1 MMVGMELTE
10 MHREWGRRVRR
21 LRREK
26 ELKAVDFAREAG
38 IARNYLHRI
47 EGGFQV
53 PSDAVR
59 IRIATALGVDANE
72 IFSYDLKD
80 AS

>member
-1 MMVGMELTE
+1 MFHMELTE
-10 MHREWGRRVRR
+10 MQAEWGRRVRR

-26 ELKAVDFAREAG
+26 ELSATELAREAG
-38 IARNYLHRI
+38 INRNYLHRI
-47 EGGFQV
+47 EGGYQT

-59 IRIATALGVDANE
+59 IRIAEALGVE
-72 IFSYDLKD
+72 TSQIFNYDIKA